1 MRVVWTEP
9 AETDLDNR
17 FDYIAR
23 DSPIYAERFV
33 DRILDAVVKLAE
45 LPRVGRQVPEANADH
60 INASRGLDYFC
71 ADACARCRERFAG
84 AGSARCHGQR
94 GAGRWSHDH
103 QHGDTACATHADG
116 LLQSRDSE
124 GFG

>member
-9 AETDLDNR
+9 AETDLGDL

-23 DSPIYAERFV
+23 DSAIYAERFV

-60 INASRGLDYFC
+60 I
-71 ADACARCRERFAG
+71 RELIVQSQRVIYAIDDSNDTINIL
-84 AGSARCHGQR
+84 ALVHVRQDLQGQDNPPWR
-94 GAGRWSHDH
+94 
-103 QHGDTACATHADG
+103 
-116 LLQSRDSE
+116 
-124 GFG
+124 

>member
-9 AETDLDNR
+9 AETDLDDL

-45 LPRVGRQVPEANADH
+45 LPRIGRQVPEANSDH
-60 INASRGLDYFC
+60 VRELIVQSQRVIYANDDDQDTINILALVHVRQDLQ
-71 ADACARCRERFAG
+71 
-84 AGSARCHGQR
+84 GQDNPPWR
-94 GAGRWSHDH
+94 
-103 QHGDTACATHADG
+103 
-116 LLQSRDSE
+116 
-124 GFG
+124 

>member
-9 AETDLDNR
+9 AETDLDEL

-45 LPRVGRQVPEANADH
+45 LPRIGRQVPEANSEH
-60 INASRGLDYFC
+60 I
-71 ADACARCRERFAG
+71 RELIVQSQRVIYAVDNDKNTIHILALVHVRQDLAG
-84 AGSARCHGQR
+84 QEDPPWR
-94 GAGRWSHDH
+94 
-103 QHGDTACATHADG
+103 
-116 LLQSRDSE
+116 
-124 GFG
+124 